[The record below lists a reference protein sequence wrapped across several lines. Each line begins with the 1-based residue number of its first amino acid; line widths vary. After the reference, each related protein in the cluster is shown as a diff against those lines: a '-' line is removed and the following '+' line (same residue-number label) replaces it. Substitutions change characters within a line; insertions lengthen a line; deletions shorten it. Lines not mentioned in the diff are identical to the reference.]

1 MLGPMKTRV
10 VAWKL
15 IPSVLVG
22 LIAGALLGPFS
33 LSCGV
38 VKNNACAADE
48 CPAGPTGPQGPAGPT
63 GPQGP
68 AGPSFAGC
76 QWLYTQ
82 CDFAAGIECTQICP
96 AGTHPIAGSCDAAN
110 GASLSE
116 NRASV
121 ANSAP
126 FPPSPS
132 PFTAYDRWVCES
144 TGGNI
149 QFTYALC
156 CPG

>member
-1 MLGPMKTRV
+1 MKTRV
-10 VAWKL
+10 VAWKVL
-15 IPSVLVG
+15 PSVIVG
-22 LIAGALLGPFS
+22 LIVGALLGPFS

-38 VKNNACAADE
+38 VKNNACAAEE
-48 CPAGPTGPQGPAGPT
+48 CPAGPIGPTGPQGPAGP
-63 GPQGP
+63 QGA
-68 AGPSFAGC
+68 AGPSFSGC

-82 CDFAAGIECTQICP
+82 CNFAAGTECVQVCP
-96 AGTHPIAGSCDAAN
+96 ANTHPIAGSCDAAN
-110 GASLSE
+110 MATLSE

-121 ANSAP
+121 ANTAP

-132 PFTAYDRWVCES
+132 PFTAYDRWVCETAS
-144 TGGNI
+144 GEI

>member
-1 MLGPMKTRV
+1 MKTRV

-15 IPSVLVG
+15 IPSIIVG

-38 VKNNACAADE
+38 VKNNACAAEE
-48 CPAGPTGPQGPAGPT
+48 CPAGPTGPQGPAGP
-63 GPQGP
+63 QGS

-82 CDFAAGIECTQICP
+82 CDFGPGMECAQICP
-96 AGTHPIAGSCDAAN
+96 TGTHPISGSCDAAAT
-110 GASLSE
+110 ASLSE

-121 ANSAP
+121 ASTAQ
-126 FPPSPS
+126 FPPTPA
-132 PFTAYDRWVCES
+132 PFTAYDRWVCETAS
-144 TGGNI
+144 GNI

>member
-1 MLGPMKTRV
+1 MKSRA

-15 IPSVLVG
+15 IPSVVVG

-38 VKNNACAADE
+38 VTNNACAAEE
-48 CPAGPTGPQGPAGPT
+48 CPAGPTGPQGPAGP
-63 GPQGP
+63 QGTS
-68 AGPSFAGC
+68 GPSFAGC

-82 CDFAAGIECTQICP
+82 CDLGPGIECVQICP
-96 AGTHPIAGSCDAAN
+96 SRTHPVTGSCDAVA

-121 ANSAP
+121 ASSAP

-132 PFTAYDRWVCES
+132 PFTAFDRWVCES
-144 TGGNI
+144 AGGNI

>member
-1 MLGPMKTRV
+1 MKTRI

-15 IPSVLVG
+15 VPSVLVG

-38 VKNNACAADE
+38 VKNNACAAEE
-48 CPAGPTGPQGPAGPT
+48 CPAGPQGPAGA
-63 GPQGP
+63 QGP
-68 AGPSFAGC
+68 AGPSFASC

-82 CDFAAGIECTQICP
+82 CDFGPGTECVQICP
-96 AGTHPIAGSCDAAN
+96 SGTHPAAGSCDAAG

-121 ANSAP
+121 ASSAP
-126 FPPSPS
+126 FPPSPA

-144 TGGNI
+144 AGGNI

-156 CPG
+156 CAG

>member
-1 MLGPMKTRV
+1 MKTRL

-22 LIAGALLGPFS
+22 LIAGALLGPFQ

-38 VKNNACAADE
+38 VKNDACAAE
-48 CPAGPTGPQGPAGPT
+48 QCPAGPQGPQGPAGP
-63 GPQGP
+63 
-68 AGPSFAGC
+68 AGAGFASC
-76 QWLYTQ
+76 QWLYTA
-82 CDFAAGIECTQICP
+82 CTTAECVQICP
-96 AGTHPIAGSCDAAN
+96 AGTHPIAGSCDGVN
-110 GASLSE
+110 GATLNE

-121 ANSAP
+121 ADSAP

-132 PFTAYDRWVCES
+132 PFTAYDRWVCQAA
-144 TGGNI
+144 TGTI

-156 CPG
+156 CP